1 MLDSF
6 VRLECRYA
14 VRRAAL
20 AAEGVPLRDQLR
32 ALVAAEAE
40 ALRGAALAVGGALPA
55 PEAELL
61 GTLPAADGEWGGRAA
76 GAFMGHDPRPRTPA
90 LTRAPRRRPAGGRR
104 GEKPKRV
111 AVGLW
116 VPALGGAGTDDEG
129 PRAVPGRLE
138 LRGAVWATAAAYVR
152 EPVARARLDLAE
164 DVLRSLRARVETTLE
179 DLAEAGGDA
188 DAGGAAAPADAGA
201 GDPLGGGGLRGPGVR
216 LRFPRRATFAWQ
228 GTGGR
233 LSVSDYLAAGEGEA
247 DARGRLGELLGAAV
261 AAGAAAE
268 AVEAEAEAFAAGPV
282 APWDPAAETGPAV
295 GKGTGKGGTAAAE
308 KTAACTLAGAGAA
321 ALAAG
326 MAALWAYASAAG
338 AAGGEL

>member
-1 MLDSF
+1 M
-6 VRLECRYA
+6 
-14 VRRAAL
+14 
-20 AAEGVPLRDQLR
+20 
-32 ALVAAEAE
+32 
-40 ALRGAALAVGGALPA
+40 
-55 PEAELL
+55 
-61 GTLPAADGEWGGRAA
+61 GRAA
-76 GAFMGHDPRPRTPA
+76 GASTPAPRPPA
-90 LTRAPRRRPAGGRR
+90 LTRARRRRPAGGRR

-116 VPALGGAGTDDEG
+116 VPALGGAGTDEG

-138 LRGAVWATAAAYVR
+138 LRGAVRATAAAYVR

-188 DAGGAAAPADAGA
+188 DAG
-201 GDPLGGGGLRGPGVR
+201 DPLGRGGLRGPGVR

-247 DARGRLGELLGAAV
+247 DARARLGELLGAVV
-261 AAGAAAE
+261 AAGAPAE
-268 AVEAEAEAFAAGPV
+268 AAEAEAEAFAAAPV
-282 APWDPAAETGPAV
+282 APWDPAADAGPAA
-295 GKGTGKGGTAAAE
+295 GKGTGNGG
-308 KTAACTLAGAGAA
+308 TAACTLAGAGAA

>member
-1 MLDSF
+1 M
-6 VRLECRYA
+6 
-14 VRRAAL
+14 
-20 AAEGVPLRDQLR
+20 
-32 ALVAAEAE
+32 
-40 ALRGAALAVGGALPA
+40 
-55 PEAELL
+55 
-61 GTLPAADGEWGGRAA
+61 GRAA
-76 GAFMGHDPRPRTPA
+76 GASTPAPRPPA
-90 LTRAPRRRPAGGRR
+90 LTRARRRRRPAGGRR

-116 VPALGGAGTDDEG
+116 VPALGGAGTDEG

-138 LRGAVWATAAAYVR
+138 LRGAVRATAAAYVR

-188 DAGGAAAPADAGA
+188 EA
-201 GDPLGGGGLRGPGVR
+201 GDPLGRGGLRGPGVR

-247 DARGRLGELLGAAV
+247 DARARLGELLGAVV
-261 AAGAAAE
+261 AEGAPAE
-268 AVEAEAEAFAAGPV
+268 AAEAEAEAFAAAPV
-282 APWDPAAETGPAV
+282 APWDPAADTEPAA
-295 GKGTGKGGTAAAE
+295 GKGPGNGG
-308 KTAACTLAGAGAA
+308 TAACTLAGAGAA